1 MERLLTWCLGL
12 YFTVYAFEGPV
23 RYWLNLFG
31 ADQLI
36 FARDLALLV
45 PVIFMG
51 VQQFL
56 QRRLHPAY
64 AVYFFVVLL
73 HGAVM
78 ILNIGSFPAAVYG
91 AKMLLTMLVG
101 AVLAPQLLQPSRPLT
116 LWLTALW
123 VSIFIGVLLDKYFVS
138 FPWVGLSTTIGD
150 VQVDISKDWD
160 MEGDAKRAGG
170 FLRSS
175 IHAATVAPLFGLLLL
190 LHLRNWGLRLFIALA
205 TIYIVYLTTQKGP
218 MLAYIF
224 VLAFILIRPRK
235 PIPILRAGLI
245 FFTLLAI
252 ALPVILPGYYMDEAG
267 GGNFSNMSFNLRVE
281 MMWPKAWDWI
291 DRRGIF
297 PFGVGLGGISGAQ
310 LLYAKEWFNA
320 ADNIFVFMYA
330 SFGVMSLVYL
340 GLMLLAALRTP
351 NQGTRADIHAMGIL
365 VFIMAY
371 GCVLSMLED
380 QMASLFLGAGLCWL
394 GYESKRLRL
403 AAPLPGSQIALP
415 RQEFVKLDR

>member
-1 MERLLTWCLGL
+1 MEKLLTACLGV
-12 YFTVYAFEGPV
+12 YFSIYAFEGPV

-36 FARDLALLV
+36 FVRDLALLV

-51 VQQFL
+51 MQQFL

-64 AVYFFVVLL
+64 VVYAFVVLL
-73 HGAVM
+73 HGTVM
-78 ILNIGSFPAAVYG
+78 VLNIGSVPAAVYG

-116 LWLTALW
+116 VWLTILW
-123 VSIFIGVLLDKYFVS
+123 ASIFIGVLLDKYFVS

-190 LHLRNWGLRLFIALA
+190 LHLRNGLLRFFIALA
-205 TIYIVYLTTQKGP
+205 TIYVVFLTTQKGP
-218 MLAYIF
+218 MLAYSF
-224 VLAFILIRPRK
+224 VLLFMLLRPGR
-235 PIPILRAGLI
+235 PIPLLRFGLI

-252 ALPVILPGYYMDEAG
+252 ALPLVLPGYHMDEAG
-267 GGNFSNMSFNLRVE
+267 GGGFSNMSFNLRVE
-281 MMWPKAWDWI
+281 SMWPKAWDWI
-291 DRRGIF
+291 AHRGIF

-320 ADNIFVFMYA
+320 ADNIYVFMYA
-330 SFGVMSLVYL
+330 SFGMMSLVYL

-380 QMASLFLGAGLCWL
+380 QMASLFLGAALCWL
-394 GYESKRLRL
+394 GYESRRRRLSGPAT
-403 AAPLPGSQIALP
+403 AATDSPP
-415 RQEFVKLDR
+415 RTDIVRRPS

>member
-1 MERLLTWCLGL
+1 MERLLTFCLGL

-23 RYWLNLFG
+23 RYWLNMFG

-36 FARDLALLV
+36 FVRDLALLV

-64 AVYFFVVLL
+64 WVYVFVVLL
-73 HGAVM
+73 HGTVM
-78 ILNIGSFPAAVYG
+78 VLNVGSFTAAAYG

-116 LWLTALW
+116 LWITMLW
-123 VSIFIGVLLDKYFVS
+123 VSILVGVLLDKYFVS

-150 VQVDISKDWD
+150 VQVDISRDWD
-160 MEGDAKRAGG
+160 MTGEAKRAGG

-175 IHAATVAPLFGLLLL
+175 IHAATVAPLFALWLL
-190 LHLRNWGLRLFIALA
+190 LHLRNWPLRLLVALS
-205 TIYIVYLTTQKGP
+205 TIYIVNLTTQKGP
-218 MLAYIF
+218 MLAYFF
-224 VLAFILIRPRK
+224 VLLFILMRPQR
-235 PIPILRAGLI
+235 PIPVLRFGLI

-252 ALPVILPGYYMDEAG
+252 ALPLILPGYYMDDAG

-281 MMWPKAWDWI
+281 MMWPEAWEWI
-291 DRRGIF
+291 DRRGVF

-320 ADNIFVFMYA
+320 ADNIYVFMYA
-330 SFGVMSLVYL
+330 SFGLMSLVYL
-340 GLMLLAALRTP
+340 GLMLWTALRTP
-351 NQGTRADIHAMGIL
+351 SQGTRADIHAMSIL

-394 GYESKRLRL
+394 GYESKRRRQDVVTIQATT
-403 AAPLPGSQIALP
+403 AATHQSLVK
-415 RQEFVKLDR
+415 QER